1 MKTATVKDNKIVLK
15 FYSSD
20 SSEFYRTLEKVKAI
34 DGRRFNANTKFWTI
48 PLNESSIQQITDIG
62 FALDD
67 SISQALKT
75 NQQHAAEQQAKII
88 ELQQSISIDEKKLY
102 PYQSPHAKLII
113 QSLIMNNAALDA
125 SDTGTGKTYVACAAA
140 QYLNLDIIV
149 LTPKSVIASW
159 YKAAK
164 YFGIKCFAINY
175 EQYRTGKIKYLQ
187 HSKSEDGK
195 DRFKWLTDEKHLLVF
210 DECFPYHT
218 PIMTNKG
225 AFSIGNIVENNLNVK
240 VLSFNSKKDCYEYKK
255 IKHRSKKLFTEKLIQ
270 INLENGEHLICTP
283 NHKIWIKEV
292 NDYVEAK
299 NITDKYSVQMVR
311 ESIQTEKLQKPIL
324 FKKMQNET
332 SMGRSTKTKR
342 TIKENDKATDRKKQ
356 SNEISCFETNERKQS
371 NDEKRSIRKNEKYK
385 NKKRNMVPANKKPW
399 GKWKTNKSTN
409 KIISDAKQQSMGIRI
424 SNITRKTHS
433 WLSKKL
439 QSRYS
444 KSNKENCNR
453 NRWKITQFK
462 KEQRAGQKENQE
474 TNFIRVESIKVYQSR
489 DYNRTEKMFVYNFEV
504 VDNHN
509 YFANNILVSNCHRC
523 KNEKT
528 LNSKMLRAAKRS
540 KSPVLALS
548 ATIADNP
555 LHLYSLGLVL
565 GLFEDYPSFWNW
577 AYKHGVYKSFFGV
590 EFNPKPEFLQ
600 KIHQQLFPAKG
611 SRIRIADLGDAFPD
625 NLIITDSYDM
635 NSNAKKIQSAY
646 RKMDGELQRLYAT
659 KEKDKGSSI
668 LTEILRARQ
677 EIELLK
683 VPTIIEM
690 AEDLIEEGNSIA
702 IFVNFKETISVLS
715 QKLKCDCII
724 DGSITGEQRE
734 KNIEAFQS
742 DQSRI
747 ILCNIKAGGVGI
759 SLHDLNGTYPRVSL
773 ISPTN
778 SAVDLVQALGR
789 IHRAGAKS
797 KAIQRLLF
805 CAGTIEEEIAQNVSV
820 KIQNITL
827 INDGDLTGSIVINIK
842 QQGDSK

>member
-48 PLNESSIQQITDIG
+48 PLNELSIQQITDIG
-62 FALDD
+62 FTLDD
-67 SISQALKT
+67 SISQAMET
-75 NQQHAAEQQAKII
+75 NQQQAAEQRAKII
-88 ELQQSISIDEKKLY
+88 ELQQSITIDEKKLY
-102 PYQSPHAKLII
+102 PYQAPHTKLII

-140 QYLNLDIIV
+140 QYLGLDIIV
-149 LTPKSVIASW
+149 LTPKSVIPSW

-164 YFGIKCFAINY
+164 YFAIKCFAINY
-175 EQYRTGKIKYLQ
+175 EQYRSGKLSEYLTLR
-187 HSKSEDGK
+187 KTDDGK
-195 DRFKWLTDEKHLLVF
+195 DHYRWQTTEKQLLIF
-210 DECFPYHT
+210 DE
-218 PIMTNKG
+218 
-225 AFSIGNIVENNLNVK
+225 A
-240 VLSFNSKKDCYEYKK
+240 
-255 IKHRSKKLFTEKLIQ
+255 
-270 INLENGEHLICTP
+270 
-283 NHKIWIKEV
+283 
-292 NDYVEAK
+292 
-299 NITDKYSVQMVR
+299 
-311 ESIQTEKLQKPIL
+311 
-324 FKKMQNET
+324 
-332 SMGRSTKTKR
+332 
-342 TIKENDKATDRKKQ
+342 
-356 SNEISCFETNERKQS
+356 
-371 NDEKRSIRKNEKYK
+371 
-385 NKKRNMVPANKKPW
+385 
-399 GKWKTNKSTN
+399 
-409 KIISDAKQQSMGIRI
+409 
-424 SNITRKTHS
+424 
-433 WLSKKL
+433 
-439 QSRYS
+439 
-444 KSNKENCNR
+444 
-453 NRWKITQFK
+453 
-462 KEQRAGQKENQE
+462 
-474 TNFIRVESIKVYQSR
+474 
-489 DYNRTEKMFVYNFEV
+489 
-504 VDNHN
+504 
-509 YFANNILVSNCHRC
+509 HRC

-540 KSPVLALS
+540 KSPTLALS

-565 GLFEDYPSFWNW
+565 GLFDDYPSFWNW

-805 CAGTIEEEIAQNVSV
+805 CAGTIEEEIAQNVSA
-820 KIQNITL
+820 KIQNIAL
-827 INDGDLTGSIVINIK
+827 INDGDLTSSIVINIK
-842 QQGDSK
+842 QQGD